1 MMISADQA
9 REARKLLGWPLTRL
23 ASKCQI
29 GVTSIRNFENGKTN
43 PTPFKV
49 QAIRRALEAAG
60 IEFDDKEHGVRM
72 REGRPRR
79 SRLPESRI
87 SDHGRAYL
95 SAWASR
101 WAPPPP
107 CWPMIGFTP

>member
-72 REGRPRR
+72 REGRP
-79 SRLPESRI
+79 
-87 SDHGRAYL
+87 
-95 SAWASR
+95 
-101 WAPPPP
+101 
-107 CWPMIGFTP
+107 